1 MRILRDVLGAIITT
15 IIVFFSMSVCA
26 MADEYESGDYK
37 YEINPDGNTAT
48 ITQYMAE
55 NEIVEIPAY
64 IDNYKVTII
73 GEGAFFGKLITKVS
87 VPDTVEK
94 ISSSA
99 FRSCSMEDIQLPD
112 SLKIIEDN
120 AFEQCVYLKKIYI
133 PSGVEEIRSEAFY
146 HCESLNEIYISSGV
160 KEIGSYAFC
169 GCGNINS
176 IVVDE
181 ANTYFDSREECNA
194 LIETSSNSILRGC
207 INTVIP
213 KSVTC
218 IGVCAFDHCNN
229 HGQRNYYTCSSRL
242 CWMHCLQ

>member
-1 MRILRDVLGAIITT
+1 MCL
-15 IIVFFSMSVCA
+15 
-26 MADEYESGDYK
+26 
-37 YEINPDGNTAT
+37 
-48 ITQYMAE
+48 
-55 NEIVEIPAY
+55 
-64 IDNYKVTII
+64 
-73 GEGAFFGKLITKVS
+73 
-87 VPDTVEK
+87 
-94 ISSSA
+94 
-99 FRSCSMEDIQLPD
+99 
-112 SLKIIEDN
+112 
-120 AFEQCVYLKKIYI
+120 FEKIYI

-218 IGVCAFDHCNN
+218 IGGCAFDHCNN
-229 HGQRNYYTCSSRL
+229 LSSVEIPSNIVKIDSEAFYNCPDLKKLLFRKT
-242 CWMHCLQ
+242 